1 MHTPM
6 VAPIRPIIARCKFN
20 ILPSMKYKLLF
31 WFHGKTEQ
39 APNRFQPKS
48 ICITGINNMHTL
60 HAARRTLHE
69 KGFTLVELLV
79 AILLVSIIMTIGASV
94 FVQALDL
101 QRRAFNIQQAEENA
115 SFVLEAMA
123 KEIRVGV
130 VTVPVSDSDCPA
142 TPSATLTITH
152 PVNGTVSYS
161 LVDTDIHRIVNGVD
175 TVMNSNSVQF
185 VRLSFCVTG
194 VGVGDSKQPRIT
206 VIASVRST
214 ATKQQITADIQTT
227 ISQRALSD

>member
-1 MHTPM
+1 
-6 VAPIRPIIARCKFN
+6 
-20 ILPSMKYKLLF
+20 
-31 WFHGKTEQ
+31 
-39 APNRFQPKS
+39 
-48 ICITGINNMHTL
+48 MHTL